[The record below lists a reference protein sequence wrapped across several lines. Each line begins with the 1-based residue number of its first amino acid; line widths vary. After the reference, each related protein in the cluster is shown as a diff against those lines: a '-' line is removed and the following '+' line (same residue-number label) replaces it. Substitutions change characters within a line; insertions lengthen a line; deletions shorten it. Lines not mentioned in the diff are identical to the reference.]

1 MGASLTLWAKPIR
14 TGRIS
19 SEEIVSAHIEQIGA
33 MNPHLNAVVRTEGHK
48 ALIQARAADRH
59 IHRGAKLG
67 PLHGVPFTVKDIF
80 DTAGVVTTAGLAK
93 LKTNIPTQDATVVA
107 RMRAAGAIMIGK
119 TNCPPGGIGDD
130 SAASVHGGTR
140 NPYDLQRSPGGS
152 SSGEAAII
160 AAGGSPCGI
169 GSDSGG
175 SIRLPAHYCGIAAL
189 KPTAGRVPS
198 TGGYALVGG
207 LTDPRS
213 QVGPMARFVE
223 DLWLLLPILCGPD
236 GVDSGLI
243 PMPLARRLGVLKG
256 LKVAWYADDGIT
268 KPTRATSSAVRAA
281 ANALQKAGCKVT
293 AATPPGLDEA
303 REVTLGYWGRR
314 RITTERLFL
323 RWDGFRTALL
333 GFMAEYDL
341 ILSPVAAGPAPAY
354 GAKSRLE
361 NQFSYTI
368 PYSLGGNPCAV
379 VRAGTSPEGLPI
391 GVQLVARNWADDVAL
406 SAARAIEK
414 ALGGGRPASVIPGSS
429 DTRVGT
435 AASALTTSMPATS
448 STPFPTT

>member
-1 MGASLTLWAKPIR
+1 MAKAIR

-33 MNPHLNAVVRTEGHK
+33 INPHLNAVVRTEGHK

-80 DTAGVVTTAGLAK
+80 DTAGVVTTAGLRK
-93 LKTNIPTQDATVVA
+93 LKTNVPTQDATVVA
-107 RMRAAGAIMIGK
+107 RMRAAGAILIGK

-130 SAASVHGGTR
+130 SASSVHGGTR

-160 AAGGSPCGI
+160 AAGGSPIGI

-189 KPTAGRVPS
+189 KPTTGRVPS
-198 TGGYALVGG
+198 TGGYGLFGG

-223 DLWLLLPILCGPD
+223 DLWLLLPIFSGPD
-236 GVDSGLI
+236 GIDSGVV
-243 PMPLARRLGVLKG
+243 PMPLAKRLGTPKG

-268 KPTRATSSAVRAA
+268 KPTRATTAAVRAA
-281 ANALQKAGCKVT
+281 ANALRAAGCKIT
-293 AATPPGLDEA
+293 AASPPGLEEA
-303 REVTLGYWGRR
+303 REVTLGYWGRKH
-314 RITTERLFL
+314 ITGDGGVFR
-323 RWDGFRTALL
+323 RWDAFRSGLL
-333 GFMAEYDL
+333 AFMADYDL
-341 ILSPVAAGPAPAY
+341 ILSPAAAGPAPPY

-391 GVQLVARNWADDVAL
+391 GVQVVARNWQDDVAL
-406 SAARAIEK
+406 TAARTIEK
-414 ALGGGRPASVIPGSS
+414 ALGGWRPASVIP
-429 DTRVGT
+429 
-435 AASALTTSMPATS
+435 
-448 STPFPTT
+448 